1 MKWML
6 CLTNK
11 GYEASLEAR
20 KLYNRLDDTKAES
33 LGFIRVI
40 DESGEDYLYPQGM
53 FVSMEVSAPI
63 EQKLLAVA

>member
-6 CLTNK
+6 CVTNK

-20 KLYNRLDDTKAES
+20 KLYSTLDDTKAES

-63 EQKLLAVA
+63 EQRLLAVA